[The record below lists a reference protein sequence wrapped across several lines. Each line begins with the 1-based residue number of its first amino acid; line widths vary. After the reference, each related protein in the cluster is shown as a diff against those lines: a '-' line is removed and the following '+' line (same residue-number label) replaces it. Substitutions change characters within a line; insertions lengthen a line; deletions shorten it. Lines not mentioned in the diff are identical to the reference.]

1 MANVTIKL
9 MDNGPY
15 VVSGDVKVVDAAGNI
30 FETKKVVSLCR
41 CGLSDKK
48 PFCDGSHRGKFED
61 QARAK

>member
-15 VVSGDVKVVDAAGNI
+15 VVSGDVKVVDAEGNI